1 MDNRNLILYILAC
14 LVIFL
19 VGTTSVFA
27 YGISSPYTE
36 KTPLKMYP
44 GQTKEVAFNLQN
56 CPSLGDYCEKE
67 DVNVVVSFEE
77 GNEIAEIIS
86 GLEYNVPYG
95 TADTNIILKVSIPED
110 GNVGDSYNVKFSI
123 GAAPSGEEGGNV
135 QLGVRYNVDFP
146 VNVVAKEEAPTEPV
160 ASIEKPE
167 AEKISIGKIAIIIL
181 IVVAVIA
188 VVYFLLRKK
197 K

>member
-1 MDNRNLILYILAC
+1 MKLLLPLIISLIS
-14 LVIFL
+14 IQ
-19 VGTTSVFA
+19 SVFA
-27 YGISSPYTE
+27 FGISSPYH
-36 KTPLKMYP
+36 KDNPLEMYP
-44 GQTKEVAFNLQN
+44 GQTKDVMFNLQN

-146 VNVVAKEEAPTEPV
+146 VNVAESFVKSPKELSLEDK
-160 ASIEKPE
+160 SWK
-167 AEKISIGKIAIIIL
+167 IIL
-181 IVVAVIA
+181 TIIMLVAVFILLIILVIVWRNMQKETIA
-188 VVYFLLRKK
+188 EFK
-197 K
+197 